1 MNLLWGLPPAWQ
13 LHLHHPLHMSI
24 SVSQILSMKL
34 QQTCVKQTAVRMNA
48 AALCSL
54 KGGADTSCFK
64 PIFLFSCPWMCC
76 YLLSGL
82 MNKWWEPKNDQIITA
97 VDKKGCSRLFKVN
110 RHRFVT
116 FDFVLSLEL
125 DSIQPSDWFS
135 LQKSYIW
142 IFWRPFKALLSQGWC
157 NRYVVQSNDQIQEK
171 VPAWSLN
178 GKVLS
183 LVIKIFKWW
192 ELESCFR
199 YAIQTFRPKTWK
211 YDFKNLHPS
220 ILNVKFWKLEFSLT
234 FAAVSCLK
242 ACRKISY
249 KTTWLKFVT
258 HVPNNEV

>member
-1 MNLLWGLPPAWQ
+1 
-13 LHLHHPLHMSI
+13 
-24 SVSQILSMKL
+24 
-34 QQTCVKQTAVRMNA
+34 
-48 AALCSL
+48 
-54 KGGADTSCFK
+54 
-64 PIFLFSCPWMCC
+64 MCC

-82 MNKWWEPKNDQIITA
+82 MNKRWEPKDDQIISA
-97 VDKKGCSRLFKVN
+97 VDKKGCSRLFKVKG
-110 RHRFVT
+110 HRFVT
-116 FDFVLSLEL
+116 FDFVLSLEF

-142 IFWRPFKALLSQGWC
+142 IFWLPFKALFLKADVIDILFDQMTKFKKSSQPEVRGQSAETPL
-157 NRYVVQSNDQIQEK
+157 NR
-171 VPAWSLN
+171 
-178 GKVLS
+178 KVLS

-199 YAIQTFRPKTWK
+199 YAIQTFRPKIWK

-220 ILNVKFWKLEFSLT
+220 ILNVKIGKLEFALT
-234 FAAVSCLK
+234 FVAVSCLK